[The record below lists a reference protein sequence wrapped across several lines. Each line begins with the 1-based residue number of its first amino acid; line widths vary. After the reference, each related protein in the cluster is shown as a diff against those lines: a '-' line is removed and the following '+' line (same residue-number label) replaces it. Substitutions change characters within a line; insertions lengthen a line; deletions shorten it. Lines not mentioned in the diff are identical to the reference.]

1 MAKKNPYYERI
12 QQMGWKELRQLW
24 HQIRQRKTQPEW
36 PPGRALEYFLLRGF
50 ELEEAEV
57 VYPFEVYRQNEI
69 VEQIDGVVFWNNFT
83 VLMECKDVSRAVNF
97 DPIAK
102 LRSRLMTRPSNVI
115 GAFFSMAGYTIPAQ
129 IVAQHL
135 APQTILLWE
144 PSDIDFSLR
153 NRYFCKG
160 LSLKYKKCV
169 LVGRPDFHLDNRL
182 ADE

>member
-1 MAKKNPYYERI
+1 MD
-12 QQMGWKELRQLW
+12 WKELAQLW
-24 HQIRQRKTQPEW
+24 HQIRHRKTQPDW
-36 PPGRALEYFLLRGF
+36 PKGVALEYFLLRCF
-50 ELEEAEV
+50 ELEGAEV
-57 VYPFEVYRQNEI
+57 VYPFEVYQQDQV
-69 VEQIDGVVFWNNFT
+69 VEQIDGAIFWNSFT
-83 VLMECKDVSRAVNF
+83 VLVECKDVSRAVNF

-102 LRSRLMTRPSNVI
+102 LRSRLMTRPNTVI

-144 PSDIDFSLR
+144 QSDIDFSFR

-160 LSLKYKKCV
+160 LNLKYKKCV
-169 LVGRPDFHLDNRL
+169 LVGRPDFQLNNRL